1 MGIET
6 VMQEKVSDH
15 YSVAAVML
23 KKISKHPWGED
34 IWSLAGVIPGLS
46 PTELSQIEAQGKVYI
61 WPDLSLKLFPL
72 HGDSYYH
79 NLMSEQPKIY
89 IVCNQSDE
97 ENISFKPLL
106 ITVDSDEA
114 ASYMETD
121 EQVLSA
127 NLSVELC
134 QWLERFVLTHYQ
146 PEEPKKRRRKQW
158 HNGEQKNDSKARK

>member
-1 MGIET
+1 
-6 VMQEKVSDH
+6 MQEKVSDH

-23 KKISKHPWGED
+23 KQKSTHPWGD
-34 IWSLAGVIPGLS
+34 
-46 PTELSQIEAQGKVYI
+46 
-61 WPDLSLKLFPL
+61 DLSVKLFPL

-89 IVCNQSDE
+89 LVCNHNDE
-97 ENISFKPLL
+97 DTIPLKPLL
-106 ITVDSDEA
+106 ITVDYDEA
-114 ASYMETD
+114 ASYMETG

-127 NLSVELC
+127 HLSVGLC

-158 HNGEQKNDSKARK
+158 HIGEQKNDSKARK

>member
-1 MGIET
+1 
-6 VMQEKVSDH
+6 MQEKQPDQH
-15 YSVAAVML
+15 SVAAVML
-23 KKISKHPWGED
+23 KQTSKHPWGED

-46 PTELSQIEAQGKVYI
+46 STELSQLEAQGEVYI

-72 HGDSYYH
+72 NSNSYYH
-79 NLMSEQPKIY
+79 NLISEQPKIY
-89 IVCNQSDE
+89 LVCNQNDE
-97 ENISFKPLL
+97 DTMPLKPLL

-121 EQVLSA
+121 ERVLDA
-127 NLSVELC
+127 HLSVELC

-158 HNGEQKNDSKARK
+158 HNGEQKNDSKINK

>member
-1 MGIET
+1 
-6 VMQEKVSDH
+6 MQGKVSDQC
-15 YSVAAVML
+15 SLAAVML
-23 KKISKHPWGED
+23 KQTSKHPWGDD

-46 PTELSQIEAQGKVYI
+46 PTELTQLETQGVVYV
-61 WPDLSLKLFPL
+61 WPDLNLELFPL

-79 NLMSEQPKIY
+79 NLMSKQPKIY
-89 IVCNQSDE
+89 LVCNQSDE
-97 ENISFKPLL
+97 DALPLKPLL
-106 ITVDSDEA
+106 ITVNYDEA

-127 NLSVELC
+127 HLSVELC

-158 HNGEQKNDSKARK
+158 HNEEQKNDSKARK

>member
-1 MGIET
+1 MRIET
-6 VMQEKVSDH
+6 VMQEKETDQ

-23 KKISKHPWGED
+23 KQKSKHPWGED
-34 IWSLAGVIPGLS
+34 IWSLRGVIPGLS
-46 PTELSQIEAQGKVYI
+46 STELSQLESEGEIYV
-61 WPDLSLKLFPL
+61 WPDLSLTLFPL

-89 IVCNQSDE
+89 LVCNQSNE
-97 ENISFKPLL
+97 EGVPPKPLL
-106 ITVDSDEA
+106 MTVDSDEA

-127 NLSVELC
+127 HLSVELC
-134 QWLERFVLTHYQ
+134 QWLERFVLIHYQ

-158 HNGEQKNDSKARK
+158 HHGGPKNDSKTR